1 MFDYLW
7 PYGLQH
13 ARLPC
18 PSSTPGG
25 CSNSCPLSRWCHP
38 TVSSSVAFYSSCLRS
53 FPASG
58 SFPMSR
64 LFASGGQSIRASA
77 SVWVLPV
84 NIQGWF
90 LLGLTGFYLLAVEG
104 TLKSLLQHHNL
115 KASILWWSAFFMI
128 QHSHPYMTTG
138 KTIALTIWT
147 FVSKVISLL
156 FNTLSRFVIAFLPKS
171 KHLLISWLQSPST
184 VILEPMKIKSVTVST
199 LPPCVC
205 HEMIYQYRIHLIN
218 GERQMRTEWGVY
230 LLNLSIMNS
239 CC

>member
-1 MFDYLW
+1 M
-7 PYGLQH
+7 
-13 ARLPC
+13 
-18 PSSTPGG
+18 PSSHLIL
-25 CSNSCPLSRWCHP
+25 CRPLLLLP
-38 TVSSSVAFYSSCLRS
+38 
-53 FPASG
+53 PI
-58 SFPMSR
+58 PP
-64 LFASGGQSIRASA
+64 SIRVFSNE
-77 SVWVLPV
+77 STLRMRWPKYWSFSLSISLS
-84 NIQGWF
+84 NEHS
-90 LLGLTGFYLLAVEG
+90 GLVSFRMDWLHLLAVQG

-199 LPPCVC
+199 VSPPIA
-205 HEMIYQYRIHLIN
+205 MK
-218 GERQMRTEWGVY
+218 
-230 LLNLSIMNS
+230 
-239 CC
+239 

>member
-7 PYGLQH
+7 LYGLQH

-18 PSSTPGG
+18 PLSTPGG
-25 CSNSCPLSRWCHP
+25 CSNSCPLSRRCHP
-38 TVSSSVAFYSSCLRS
+38 TVSSSVTLYSSCLQS
-53 FPASG
+53 LPASG

-64 LFASGGQSIRASA
+64 LFASSGQSIRASA
-77 SVWVLPV
+77 SVRFLPV

-90 LLGLTGFYLLAVEG
+90 LLGLTGFYLLAVQG

-205 HEMIYQYRIHLIN
+205 HEMIYQ
-218 GERQMRTEWGVY
+218 
-230 LLNLSIMNS
+230 
-239 CC
+239 